1 MTLDALKPAAD
12 APLFIILNAGSGHEA
27 TDRQKETIETVL
39 NDAGRNFTLSVVED
53 PARLGELAHDM
64 AARAKAGG
72 GILVAAGGDGTIN
85 TVAGKAVEA
94 GCTFGVLPQGT
105 FNYFGRTHGIPE
117 DLGDAVRALL
127 DARVQAVQVGMV
139 NQRIFLV
146 NASIGLYPQIL
157 EEREADK
164 KQFGRSRLVAL
175 LSMIKTALGAPQYLR
190 IQMERDGKLQKMRT
204 PMLFVGNNRLQIEQ
218 LGIAPLSS
226 ALDDGKLVAIAPR
239 SVGRLGMIALM
250 LRGALGRL
258 GEARNLVGFGFRT
271 LAVKQV
277 TLYGKRRRIKVAT
290 DGEVA
295 LIDTPLIFR
304 VLEGQLLLLK
314 PQAIATGDGGL
325 HPPYETVAAS

>member
-1 MTLDALKPAAD
+1 MTDGVDQPARD

-27 TDRQKETIETVL
+27 TALQRSTIEQVL
-39 NDAGRNFTLSVVED
+39 HDAGRQYTLSVVED
-53 PARLGELAHDM
+53 PAGLDAMAERM
-64 AARAKAGG
+64 AAQARDGN

-85 TVAGKAVEA
+85 TVAAKAVAA
-94 GCTFGVLPQGT
+94 GCAFGVLPQGT

-127 DARVQAVQVGMV
+127 TASVQPVQVGMV
-139 NQRIFLV
+139 NERIFLV

-190 IQMERDGKLQKMRT
+190 IEMERDGKLQKLRT
-204 PMLFVGNNRLQIEQ
+204 PMLFVGNNQLQIEQ

-239 SVGRLGMIALM
+239 SVGRIGMIGLM
-250 LRGALGRL
+250 LRGALGQL
-258 GEARNLVGFGFRT
+258 GSASNLVAFGFRS

-277 TLYGKRRRIKVAT
+277 TLYGRRRRIKVAT
-290 DGEVA
+290 DGEVT
-295 LIDTPLIFR
+295 LIDTPLTFR
-304 VLEGQLLLLK
+304 VLEGQLMLLK
-314 PQAIATGDGGL
+314 PAAQAPAAANQTQDGL
-325 HPPYETVAAS
+325 QLAI

>member
-1 MTLDALKPAAD
+1 MTADVSQPAFD
-12 APLFIILNAGSGHEA
+12 APLYILLNAGSGHEA
-27 TDRQKETIETVL
+27 TDLQKTTIEEVL
-39 NDAGRNFTLSVVED
+39 NEAGRTFTLTVVED
-53 PARLGELAHDM
+53 PAQLDGMAQRI
-64 AARAKAGG
+64 AARARDSG

-85 TVAGKAVEA
+85 TVAGKAVDA
-94 GCTFGVLPQGT
+94 GCAFGVLPQGT

-117 DLGDAVRALL
+117 GLGDAVRALL
-127 DARVQAVQVGMV
+127 DAQVQPVQVGMV
-139 NQRIFLV
+139 NDRIFLV

-164 KQFGRSRLVAL
+164 KQFGRSRVVAL

-190 IQMERDGKLQKMRT
+190 IQMERDGKVQTMRT

-239 SVGRLGMIALM
+239 SVGRLGMIGLM

-258 GEARNLVGFGFRT
+258 GAAQNLVGFGFRT

-295 LIDTPLIFR
+295 LVDTPLTFK
-304 VLEGQLLLLK
+304 VLEGQLLLLT
-314 PQAIATGDGGL
+314 PRAAAGGDGDL
-325 HPPYETVAAS
+325 HPPYESAAVS